1 MIHFLDITK
10 DHCPMTFVKTK
21 LKLNELKKGDHLE
34 LLLREGE
41 PLKNIEKSSL
51 EQGFKL
57 LSVHNEGNGVFK
69 VLVEK

>member
-21 LKLNELKKGDHLE
+21 LKLNELKAGDRLE
-34 LLLREGE
+34 LRLMEGE

-57 LSVHNEGNGVFK
+57 LSVYKEENGIYK

>member
-1 MIHFLDITK
+1 MKHFLDITK

-21 LKLNELKKGDHLE
+21 LKLNQLEKGDLLE
-34 LLLREGE
+34 VLLMEGE

-51 EQGFKL
+51 EQGYKL
-57 LSVHNEGNGVFK
+57 LSVNGEGNGVFR